1 MTRVAKDAVDADIL
15 VNNGD
20 TSISRAP
27 RDGAFCTPL
36 KKFIDSLPLILS
48 I

>member
-1 MTRVAKDAVDADIL
+1 MIRVAKDAVDADIL

-20 TSISRAP
+20 TSISR
-27 RDGAFCTPL
+27 DGAFCTPL